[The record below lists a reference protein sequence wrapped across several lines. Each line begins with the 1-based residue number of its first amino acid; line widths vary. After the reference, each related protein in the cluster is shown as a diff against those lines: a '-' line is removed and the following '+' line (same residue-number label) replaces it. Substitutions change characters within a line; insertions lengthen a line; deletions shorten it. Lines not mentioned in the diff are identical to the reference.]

1 LTATTIQTKNTK
13 TTIVMKS
20 FPSLVAFLTS
30 FLLVQI
36 GLLWLPANL
45 SGHDSECT
53 DSTAH
58 YSPPY
63 ATQDDGSCQ
72 TCNDNDGIQNE
83 DKTGVDCGGNNYSLC
98 NTPCGSLSFIALNI
112 ASVATPTFVKA
123 ADLDGNGNL
132 DVIAAKSAA
141 LVWFPNDGLGNFN
154 SQENIYTSG
163 ASARGLDVSDLDGDG
178 DSDILWG
185 HSVGIAWYENNGVG
199 GFGAMQFIAS
209 NSGIGL
215 DELFAVDMDNDGDMD
230 VLSQEHLSI
239 VWYENEGAG
248 NFSEEEIYV
257 MSNSNPNI
265 NPSLV
270 TFYHEDVDGD
280 GDVDVIAGFQNNT
293 IVWYLNDGNGN
304 FVVGEVINTTESLFT
319 SLHASDLDGDGDL
332 DVLFASSVNQIIAWF
347 ENDGTGGF
355 GDQQLIASSAGI
367 PNAIVSD
374 LDGDGDMDVLN
385 AMFLYEDMLVWYEN
399 DGDGNFG
406 GQQVISMDRANYV
419 YLTDLDGD
427 YDMDVLSTST
437 LENKIVWHE
446 NDCDPSTCG
455 DGTQNGDETGI
466 DCGGTNCPS
475 CNTYYADTDMDT
487 FGDSNNS
494 VLAASAPNGYV
505 SDNTDCDDTDAD
517 EYPDQ
522 VWYIDGDGD
531 GYSLTEA
538 LYQCERPANGYILSE
553 LIGTDDCDDTDP
565 NIYPGQFC
573 STCNDGIQNNNEMG
587 VDCGGPICPPCTN
600 NCTAPTNLSTNN
612 TSGTTVT
619 ISWSAVPGA
628 VEYFIQYIVQGAPL
642 NTVSIG
648 TTTIT
653 QVTLPGLL
661 PSTTYQWRVRAI
673 CSDEN
678 SPYSDIA
685 SFTTSA
691 CSDMDGDG
699 ICDSQDDCPDL
710 DDALIG
716 SPCDDGDDCTENDV
730 YGTDCNCAGQLI
742 DTNANDICDLQENS
756 CEAPVNLQAID
767 LTDDSATLTWDAVL
781 GATEYQVQYLENGA
795 PTSAVVSLTVTS
807 NSVDITDLI
816 FGSGY
821 QWRVKAI
828 CPDGDTPWSETGEF
842 LIGIAP
848 CPKPANLLAQS
859 QSATSATFSW
869 DAVAE
874 ATAYRFQYRPIGG
887 DGVSIDVP
895 VSSSYT
901 VNNLPVG
908 ATVQW
913 RVRSLCDGE
922 NSGFEVGP
930 SVTLSAPMPLV
941 GGSNDSGFTLFPNP
955 NDGQFTVSLPYR
967 EQGSTVVVRNAVGQT
982 VYTAQTTETQLLIDL
997 RGAYSASGLLF
1008 VTVQGEGRAPV
1019 TKRVLVSR

>member
-1 LTATTIQTKNTK
+1 MISRL
-13 TTIVMKS
+13 
-20 FPSLVAFLTS
+20 
-30 FLLVQI
+30 
-36 GLLWLPANL
+36 
-45 SGHDSECT
+45 
-53 DSTAH
+53 
-58 YSPPY
+58 
-63 ATQDDGSCQ
+63 
-72 TCNDNDGIQNE
+72 
-83 DKTGVDCGGNNYSLC
+83 
-98 NTPCGSLSFIALNI
+98 IALYITFFIISIDCAGQNF
-112 ASVATPTFVKA
+112 TPV
-123 ADLDGNGNL
+123 
-132 DVIAAKSAA
+132 VIGS
-141 LVWFPNDGLGNFN
+141 
-154 SQENIYTSG
+154 SG
-163 ASARGLDVSDLDGDG
+163 
-178 DSDILWG
+178 
-185 HSVGIAWYENNGVG
+185 
-199 GFGAMQFIAS
+199 
-209 NSGIGL
+209 
-215 DELFAVDMDNDGDMD
+215 
-230 VLSQEHLSI
+230 
-239 VWYENEGAG
+239 
-248 NFSEEEIYV
+248 SEAQV
-257 MSNSNPNI
+257 
-265 NPSLV
+265 
-270 TFYHEDVDGD
+270 
-280 GDVDVIAGFQNNT
+280 
-293 IVWYLNDGNGN
+293 
-304 FVVGEVINTTESLFT
+304 
-319 SLHASDLDGDGDL
+319 GDL
-332 DVLFASSVNQIIAWF
+332 H
-347 ENDGTGGF
+347 
-355 GDQQLIASSAGI
+355 
-367 PNAIVSD
+367 
-374 LDGDGDMDVLN
+374 
-385 AMFLYEDMLVWYEN
+385 
-399 DGDGNFG
+399 
-406 GQQVISMDRANYV
+406 ISWTLGELA
-419 YLTDLDGD
+419 
-427 YDMDVLSTST
+427 TST
-437 LENKIVWHE
+437 LINGGIIVSQGFHQTYGIQGCTNPNAHNYNPAATQHDDSCE
-446 NDCDPSTCG
+446 TCS
-455 DGTQNGDETGI
+455 DGIQNGDETDI
-466 DCGGTNCPS
+466 DCGG
-475 CNTYYADTDMDT
+475 
-487 FGDSNNS
+487 
-494 VLAASAPNGYV
+494 
-505 SDNTDCDDTDAD
+505 
-517 EYPDQ
+517 
-522 VWYIDGDGD
+522 
-531 GYSLTEA
+531 A
-538 LYQCERPANGYILSE
+538 L
-553 LIGTDDCDDTDP
+553 
-565 NIYPGQFC
+565 C
-573 STCNDGIQNNNEMG
+573 S
-587 VDCGGPICPPCTN
+587 PCATG
-600 NCTAPTNLSTNN
+600 CTAPTNLSVNN
-612 TSGTTVT
+612 PSSNTAT

-642 NTVSIG
+642 NTVSTG
-648 TTTIT
+648 TTTMT

-716 SPCDDGDDCTENDV
+716 SACDDGDDCTENDV

-742 DTNANDICDLQENS
+742 DTNANDICDLLENS

-795 PTSAVVSLTVTS
+795 PTSAAVSLTVTS
-807 NSVDITDLI
+807 NSVDITDLT

-874 ATAYRFQYRPIGG
+874 ATAYRFQYRPVGG

-1019 TKRVLVSR
+1019 TKRVLVSQ

>member
-1 LTATTIQTKNTK
+1 MISRLIALYITFFIISIDCAGQNFTPVVIGSSGSEAQVGDLHISWTLGELATSTLINGGIIVSQGFHQTYGIQGCTNPNAHNYNPAATQHDDSCETCSDGIQNGDEIETDCGGALCPPCNPTFNAFITTWKTDNPGVSCSSCITIPTTGIGYNYDVDWENDGVYDDFGVSGDITHDYGTPGTYQVAIRGDFPRIYFNDEGDKEKILSVDQWGDISWSSMNSAFRGCTYLAGQAVDVPDLSNVADMSLMFSDAESFNQDIGGWDVSSVTNMFGMFSSASSFNQDIGGWDVSSVVDMGGVFFQTESFNRDIGGWDVSSVTNMYGMFWKASSFNQDIGSWDVGNVNNMFYMFHSAIAFSQDIGSWNTN
-13 TTIVMKS
+13 TVTNMKAMFAGAES
-20 FPSLVAFLTS
+20 FNQDIGGWDLSNVTDITYMFSGASSFNGDIGGWDLSSVTDTRFMFNQASAFNQDIGGWDVSNVTSMVQMFEGATS
-30 FLLVQI
+30 FDQNI
-36 GLLWLPANL
+36 GGWDISNVTDMFFMLFDVGL
-45 SGHDSECT
+45 SITSY
-53 DSTAH
+53 DSTLIGWANQNVQGGIQLMVPNLKYCAGEDARNILINDYNWAFGGDELDCSAILGCTNPNAH
-58 YSPPY
+58 NYNPA
-63 ATQDDGSCQ
+63 ATQDDGSCE
-72 TCNDNDGIQNE
+72 TCSDGI
-83 DKTGVDCGGNNYSLC
+83 
-98 NTPCGSLSFIALNI
+98 
-112 ASVATPTFVKA
+112 
-123 ADLDGNGNL
+123 
-132 DVIAAKSAA
+132 
-141 LVWFPNDGLGNFN
+141 
-154 SQENIYTSG
+154 
-163 ASARGLDVSDLDGDG
+163 
-178 DSDILWG
+178 
-185 HSVGIAWYENNGVG
+185 
-199 GFGAMQFIAS
+199 
-209 NSGIGL
+209 
-215 DELFAVDMDNDGDMD
+215 
-230 VLSQEHLSI
+230 
-239 VWYENEGAG
+239 
-248 NFSEEEIYV
+248 
-257 MSNSNPNI
+257 
-265 NPSLV
+265 
-270 TFYHEDVDGD
+270 
-280 GDVDVIAGFQNNT
+280 
-293 IVWYLNDGNGN
+293 
-304 FVVGEVINTTESLFT
+304 
-319 SLHASDLDGDGDL
+319 
-332 DVLFASSVNQIIAWF
+332 
-347 ENDGTGGF
+347 
-355 GDQQLIASSAGI
+355 
-367 PNAIVSD
+367 
-374 LDGDGDMDVLN
+374 
-385 AMFLYEDMLVWYEN
+385 
-399 DGDGNFG
+399 
-406 GQQVISMDRANYV
+406 
-419 YLTDLDGD
+419 
-427 YDMDVLSTST
+427 
-437 LENKIVWHE
+437 
-446 NDCDPSTCG
+446 
-455 DGTQNGDETGI
+455 QNGDETDI
-466 DCGGTNCPS
+466 DCGG
-475 CNTYYADTDMDT
+475 
-487 FGDSNNS
+487 
-494 VLAASAPNGYV
+494 
-505 SDNTDCDDTDAD
+505 
-517 EYPDQ
+517 
-522 VWYIDGDGD
+522 
-531 GYSLTEA
+531 A
-538 LYQCERPANGYILSE
+538 L
-553 LIGTDDCDDTDP
+553 
-565 NIYPGQFC
+565 C
-573 STCNDGIQNNNEMG
+573 SHCATG
-587 VDCGGPICPPCTN
+587 
-600 NCTAPTNLSTNN
+600 CTAPTNLSVNN
-612 TSGTTVT
+612 PSSNTAT

-642 NTVSIG
+642 NTVSTG
-648 TTTIT
+648 TTTMT
-653 QVTLPGLL
+653 EVTLPGLL

-699 ICDSQDDCPDL
+699 ICDSQDNCPDL

-742 DTNANDICDLQENS
+742 DTNANDICDLLENG

-795 PTSAVVSLTVTS
+795 PTSAAVFLTVTS
-807 NSVDITDLI
+807 NSVDITDLT

-874 ATAYRFQYRPIGG
+874 ATAYRFQYRPVGG

-930 SVTLSAPMPLV
+930 SVTLSAPMPLA